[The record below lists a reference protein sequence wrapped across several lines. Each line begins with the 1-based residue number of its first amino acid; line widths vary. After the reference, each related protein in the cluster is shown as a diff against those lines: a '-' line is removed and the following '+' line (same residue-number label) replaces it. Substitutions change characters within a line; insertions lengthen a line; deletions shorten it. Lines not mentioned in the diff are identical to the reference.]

1 MNETVSPEGTAL
13 LFQVSGM
20 AFVVSL
26 AVTWLVL
33 KLATRLRLLDWPNP
47 RSSHQVPTPT
57 LGGIGIVAGTWS
69 GLVLLLSQEPFRG
82 VLGSSIWALAGGTA
96 ILSISSLD
104 DTGRP
109 LRVWEKLSLQL
120 AAAGLA
126 AGMGARFA
134 EITLPWTE
142 AIPLESPWSWVVSIL
157 WIVAFI
163 NAFNF
168 MDGIDGITVTQT
180 VSAGLWSA
188 AALFAVGSPLWLA

>member
-1 MNETVSPEGTAL
+1 M
-13 LFQVSGM
+13 
-20 AFVVSL
+20 
-26 AVTWLVL
+26 
-33 KLATRLRLLDWPNP
+33 
-47 RSSHQVPTPT
+47 
-57 LGGIGIVAGTWS
+57 
-69 GLVLLLSQEPFRG
+69 
-82 VLGSSIWALAGGTA
+82 
-96 ILSISSLD
+96 
-104 DTGRP
+104 
-109 LRVWEKLSLQL
+109 WEKLSLQL

-188 AALFAVGSPLWLA
+188 AALFAVGSPLWLVPVVVAAAALGSASSTCPRRASSWEMWGRCSWDSCSRS